1 MLAMGKPTW
10 SSQLLWSLL
19 EHNFGTTR
27 TFCAVRR
34 APRIDPE
41 GHPWR
46 LDNYYWKSCSRKA
59 MSSAAIHHQLDMWT
73 NISFCQ
79 CTNVRHAIC
88 CVFVSSLL
96 FVLICGFVFNIPL
109 HGLCHVFFVSAYWHQ
124 CYFCFIISWLVQIY
138 RHVLTKLCQC
148 LFHLCSH
155 MMFLMFHDLLS
166 AQCVGSCLSCL
177 SRGCIAIC
185 C

>member
-27 TFCAVRR
+27 TYCAVRR
-34 APRIDPE
+34 APRGIE
-41 GHPWR
+41 GNIQKVMHVPAR
-46 LDNYYWKSCSRKA
+46 SREIGVEA
-59 MSSAAIHHQLDMWT
+59 VR
-73 NISFCQ
+73 FCQ

-109 HGLCHVFFVSAYWHQ
+109 HGLCHVFFLLVHIDINVISASLYH
-124 CYFCFIISWLVQIY
+124 
-138 RHVLTKLCQC
+138 
-148 LFHLCSH
+148 
-155 MMFLMFHDLLS
+155 
-166 AQCVGSCLSCL
+166 GSCKLIDMSWPNYVNACFTFVHTWCFWCFMIHCL
-177 SRGCIAIC
+177 LNVLVHACHVWVVVALPFVVS
-185 C
+185 